1 MSIFRRKNKTDTI
14 DEDGGIIKTV
24 NFNAPKIINSTQIMI
39 FECKFS
45 TLTFSDL
52 DADIGNRVYLLEARL
67 ENEFVNGRYHHHSRY
82 EKNVDVKFK
91 AEQAFMECLQRII
104 EEHNLAKNNGVC
116 VEVKGLPDMY
126 GAKLRVD
133 YASGE
138 RIYTSNN
145 QDNFLS
151 VNAIKAMLR
160 LFRTQLS

>member
-1 MSIFRRKNKTDTI
+1 MDMTE
-14 DEDGGIIKTV
+14 EDGGIVKKV
-24 NFNAPKIINSTQIMI
+24 NVNAPKIIKSTQIMI

-45 TLTFSDL
+45 TLAFLDL
-52 DADIGNRVYLLEARL
+52 DADIGNRVYILEARL
-67 ENEFVNGRYHHHSRY
+67 ENEFVNSRY
-82 EKNVDVKFK
+82 RHRSRFENNLDVKFK
-91 AEQAFMECLQRII
+91 AEQSFMERLQRII

-133 YASGE
+133 YESGE

-151 VNAIKAMLR
+151 VSAMKAMLR

>member
-1 MSIFRRKNKTDTI
+1 MLRFFKKMDMNE
-14 DEDGGIIKTV
+14 EDGGIVKKV
-24 NFNAPKIINSTQIMI
+24 NVNAPKIINSTQIMI

-45 TLTFSDL
+45 TLAFLDL
-52 DADIGNRVYLLEARL
+52 DADIGNRVYILEARL
-67 ENEFVNGRYHHHSRY
+67 ENEFVNGRYRHRSRF
-82 EKNVDVKFK
+82 ENNVDVKFK
-91 AEQAFMECLQRII
+91 AEQSFMERLQRII

-133 YASGE
+133 YESGE

-151 VNAIKAMLR
+151 VSAMKAMLR

>member
-1 MSIFRRKNKTDTI
+1 MLSFFKKMDMIED
-14 DEDGGIIKTV
+14 DGGIVKKV
-24 NFNAPKIINSTQIMI
+24 NVNAPKIINSTQIMI

-45 TLTFSDL
+45 TLAFLDL
-52 DADIGNRVYLLEARL
+52 DADIGNRVYILEARL
-67 ENEFVNGRYHHHSRY
+67 ENEFVNGRYRHRSRF
-82 EKNVDVKFK
+82 ENNVDVIFK
-91 AEQAFMECLQRII
+91 AEPSFMECLQRII

-151 VNAIKAMLR
+151 VSAIKSMLR

>member
-1 MSIFRRKNKTDTI
+1 MLSFFKKMDMIED
-14 DEDGGIIKTV
+14 DGGIVKKV
-24 NFNAPKIINSTQIMI
+24 NVNAPKIINSTQIMI

-45 TLTFSDL
+45 TLAFLDL
-52 DADIGNRVYLLEARL
+52 DADIGNRVYILEARL
-67 ENEFVNGRYHHHSRY
+67 ENEFVNGRYRHRSRF
-82 EKNVDVKFK
+82 ENNVDVKFK
-91 AEQAFMECLQRII
+91 AEQSFMERLQRII

-126 GAKLRVD
+126 GAKLMVD

-151 VNAIKAMLR
+151 VSAIKEMLR

>member
-1 MSIFRRKNKTDTI
+1 MLSFFKKMDMI
-14 DEDGGIIKTV
+14 DADGGVVQSV
-24 NFNAPKIINSTQIMI
+24 NTNAPKIIESKQIII

-45 TLTFSDL
+45 TFAFLDSDEE
-52 DADIGNRVYLLEARL
+52 IGNRVYILEARL
-67 ENEFVNGRYHHHSRY
+67 ENEFVNGRYRQRSRF
-82 EKNVDVKFK
+82 ENNVDVKFK
-91 AEQAFMECLQRII
+91 AEQSFMECLQRII

-116 VEVKGLPDMY
+116 VKVNGLPDMY

-133 YASGE
+133 YTSGE

-151 VNAIKAMLR
+151 VSAMKAMLR

>member
-1 MSIFRRKNKTDTI
+1 MIE
-14 DEDGGIIKTV
+14 EDGGIVKKV
-24 NFNAPKIINSTQIMI
+24 NVNAPKIINSTQIMI

-45 TLTFSDL
+45 TLAFLDL
-52 DADIGNRVYLLEARL
+52 DADIGNRVYILEARL
-67 ENEFVNGRYHHHSRY
+67 ENEFVNGRYRHRSRF
-82 EKNVDVKFK
+82 ENNVDVKFK
-91 AEQAFMECLQRII
+91 AEQSFMERLQRII

-126 GAKLRVD
+126 GEKIRVD

-151 VNAIKAMLR
+151 VNAMKAMLR
-160 LFRTQLS
+160 LFRKQLS

>member
-1 MSIFRRKNKTDTI
+1 MLSFFKKMDMNE
-14 DEDGGIIKTV
+14 EDGGVVQRV
-24 NFNAPKIINSTQIMI
+24 NTNAPKTIKSKQIII

-45 TLTFSDL
+45 TLAFLDSDEE
-52 DADIGNRVYLLEARL
+52 IGNRVYILEARL
-67 ENEFVNGRYHHHSRY
+67 ENGFVNGRYRHRSRF
-82 EKNVDVKFK
+82 ENNVDVKFK
-91 AEQAFMECLQRII
+91 AEQSFMECLQRII

-116 VEVKGLPDMY
+116 YKVKGLPDMY
-126 GAKLRVD
+126 GAKLMVD

-151 VNAIKAMLR
+151 VSAMKAMLR

>member
-1 MSIFRRKNKTDTI
+1 MLSFFEKMDMI
-14 DEDGGIIKTV
+14 DADGGVVQSV
-24 NFNAPKIINSTQIMI
+24 NTNAPKIIKSKQIII

-45 TLTFSDL
+45 TLAFLDL
-52 DADIGNRVYLLEARL
+52 DEEIGNRVYILEARL
-67 ENEFVNGRYHHHSRY
+67 ENEFVNGRYRQRSRF
-82 EKNVDVKFK
+82 ENNVDVTFK
-91 AEQAFMECLQRII
+91 AEPSFMECLQRII

-116 VEVKGLPDMY
+116 VKVNGLPDMY
-126 GAKLRVD
+126 GAKLMVD

-151 VNAIKAMLR
+151 VNVMKAMLR

>member
-1 MSIFRRKNKTDTI
+1 MKIPLQKSNSARVF
-14 DEDGGIIKTV
+14 
-24 NFNAPKIINSTQIMI
+24 FCKIIHFFMK
-39 FECKFS
+39 C
-45 TLTFSDL
+45 TFSIL
-52 DADIGNRVYLLEARL
+52 C
-67 ENEFVNGRYHHHSRY
+67 ENFFYFVR
-82 EKNVDVKFK
+82 K
-91 AEQAFMECLQRII
+91 ATII

-151 VNAIKAMLR
+151 VNVIKAMLR

>member
-1 MSIFRRKNKTDTI
+1 MDMI
-14 DEDGGIIKTV
+14 DADGGVVQSV
-24 NFNAPKIINSTQIMI
+24 NTNAPKIIKSKQIII

-45 TLTFSDL
+45 TLAFLDL
-52 DADIGNRVYLLEARL
+52 DEEIGNRVYILEARL
-67 ENEFVNGRYHHHSRY
+67 ENEFVNGRYRQRSRF
-82 EKNVDVKFK
+82 ENNVDVTFK
-91 AEQAFMECLQRII
+91 AEPSFMECLQRII

-116 VEVKGLPDMY
+116 VKVNGLPDMY
-126 GAKLRVD
+126 GAKLMVD

-151 VNAIKAMLR
+151 VNVMKAMLR

>member
-1 MSIFRRKNKTDTI
+1 MLSFFKKMDMI
-14 DEDGGIIKTV
+14 DADGGIVKTV
-24 NFNAPKIINSTQIMI
+24 NADAPKIINSTQIMI

-45 TLTFSDL
+45 TLAFLDL
-52 DADIGNRVYLLEARL
+52 DADIGNRVYILEARI
-67 ENEFVNGRYHHHSRY
+67 ENEFVNGRYRHRSRF
-82 EKNVDVKFK
+82 ENNVDVKFK
-91 AEQAFMECLQRII
+91 AEQSFMERLQRII

-151 VNAIKAMLR
+151 VSAMKAMLR

>member
-1 MSIFRRKNKTDTI
+1 MLSFFKKMDMNE
-14 DEDGGIIKTV
+14 EDGGVVQRV
-24 NFNAPKIINSTQIMI
+24 NTNAPKIIESKQIII

-45 TLTFSDL
+45 TLAFLDL
-52 DADIGNRVYLLEARL
+52 DEEIGNRVYILEARL
-67 ENEFVNGRYHHHSRY
+67 ENEFVNGRYRQRSRF
-82 EKNVDVKFK
+82 ENNVDVTFK
-91 AEQAFMECLQRII
+91 AEQSFMECLQRII

-116 VEVKGLPDMY
+116 VKVNGLPDMY
-126 GAKLRVD
+126 GAKLMVD

-151 VNAIKAMLR
+151 VNVMKAMLS

>member
-1 MSIFRRKNKTDTI
+1 MIED
-14 DEDGGIIKTV
+14 DGGIVKKV
-24 NFNAPKIINSTQIMI
+24 NVNAPKIINSTQIMI

-45 TLTFSDL
+45 TLAFLDL
-52 DADIGNRVYLLEARL
+52 DADIGNRVYILEARL
-67 ENEFVNGRYHHHSRY
+67 ENEFVNGRYRRRSRF
-82 EKNVDVKFK
+82 ENNVDVKFK
-91 AEQAFMECLQRII
+91 AEQSFMERLQRII

-138 RIYTSNN
+138 GIYTSNN

-151 VNAIKAMLR
+151 VSAIKAMLR

>member
-1 MSIFRRKNKTDTI
+1 MLRFFKKMDMNE
-14 DEDGGIIKTV
+14 EDGGIVKKV
-24 NFNAPKIINSTQIMI
+24 NVDAPKIITSTHIVI

-45 TLTFSDL
+45 TLAFLDL
-52 DADIGNRVYLLEARL
+52 DADIGNRVYILEARL
-67 ENEFVNGRYHHHSRY
+67 ENEFVNGRYRHRSRF
-82 EKNVDVKFK
+82 ENNVDVKFK
-91 AEQAFMECLQRII
+91 AEQSFMERLQRII

-133 YASGE
+133 YESGE

-151 VNAIKAMLR
+151 VSAIKAMLR

>member
-1 MSIFRRKNKTDTI
+1 MLSFFEKMDMI
-14 DEDGGIIKTV
+14 DADGGVVQSV
-24 NFNAPKIINSTQIMI
+24 NTNAPKIIKSKQIII

-45 TLTFSDL
+45 TLAFLDL
-52 DADIGNRVYLLEARL
+52 DEEIGNRVYILEARL
-67 ENEFVNGRYHHHSRY
+67 ENEFVNGRYRHRSRF
-82 EKNVDVKFK
+82 ENNVDVKFK
-91 AEQAFMECLQRII
+91 AEPSFMERLQRII

-116 VEVKGLPDMY
+116 VKVNGLPDMY

-151 VNAIKAMLR
+151 VNVMKAMLR

>member
-1 MSIFRRKNKTDTI
+1 MLSFFKKMDMI
-14 DEDGGIIKTV
+14 DADGGIVKTV
-24 NFNAPKIINSTQIMI
+24 NADAPKIINSTQIMI

-45 TLTFSDL
+45 TLAFLDL
-52 DADIGNRVYLLEARL
+52 DADIENRVYILEARL
-67 ENEFVNGRYHHHSRY
+67 ENEFVNGRYRHRSRF
-82 EKNVDVKFK
+82 ENNVDVKFK
-91 AEQAFMECLQRII
+91 AEQSFMERLQRII
-104 EEHNLAKNNGVC
+104 EEHNLAKDNGVC

-151 VNAIKAMLR
+151 VSAMKVMLR

>member
-1 MSIFRRKNKTDTI
+1 MLSFFKKMDMNDA
-14 DEDGGIIKTV
+14 DGGIVKTV
-24 NFNAPKIINSTQIMI
+24 NVNAPKIIKSTQIVI

-45 TLTFSDL
+45 TLAFLDL
-52 DADIGNRVYLLEARL
+52 DADIGNRVYILEARL
-67 ENEFVNGRYHHHSRY
+67 ENEFVNGRYRHRSRY
-82 EKNVDVKFK
+82 ENNVDVKFK
-91 AEQAFMECLQRII
+91 AEQSFMECLQRII

-133 YASGE
+133 YESGE

>member
-1 MSIFRRKNKTDTI
+1 MLSFFKKMDMIED
-14 DEDGGIIKTV
+14 DGGILKKV
-24 NFNAPKIINSTQIMI
+24 NVNAPKIINSTQIMI

-45 TLTFSDL
+45 TLAFLDL
-52 DADIGNRVYLLEARL
+52 DADIGNRVYILEARL
-67 ENEFVNGRYHHHSRY
+67 ENEFVNGRYRHRSRF
-82 EKNVDVKFK
+82 ENNVDVKFK
-91 AEQAFMECLQRII
+91 AEQFFMERLQRII

-151 VNAIKAMLR
+151 VSALQAMLR

>member
-1 MSIFRRKNKTDTI
+1 MI
-14 DEDGGIIKTV
+14 DADGGVVQSV
-24 NFNAPKIINSTQIMI
+24 NTNAPKIIESKQIII

-45 TLTFSDL
+45 TLAFLDL
-52 DADIGNRVYLLEARL
+52 DEEIGNRVYILEARL
-67 ENEFVNGRYHHHSRY
+67 ENEFVNGRYRQRSRF
-82 EKNVDVKFK
+82 ENNVDVKFK
-91 AEQAFMECLQRII
+91 AEPSFMECLQRII

-116 VEVKGLPDMY
+116 VKVNGLPDMY
-126 GAKLRVD
+126 GAKLMVD

-151 VNAIKAMLR
+151 VNVMEAMLR

>member
-1 MSIFRRKNKTDTI
+1 MIED
-14 DEDGGIIKTV
+14 DGGIVKKV
-24 NFNAPKIINSTQIMI
+24 NVNAPKIINSTQIMI

-45 TLTFSDL
+45 TLAFLDL
-52 DADIGNRVYLLEARL
+52 DADIGNRVYILEARL
-67 ENEFVNGRYHHHSRY
+67 ENEFVNGRYRHRSRF
-82 EKNVDVKFK
+82 ENNVDVKFK
-91 AEQAFMECLQRII
+91 AEQSFMERLQRII

-116 VEVKGLPDMY
+116 VKVNGLPDMY
-126 GAKLRVD
+126 GAKLRAD

-151 VNAIKAMLR
+151 VSAMKAMLR

>member
-1 MSIFRRKNKTDTI
+1 MSMIED
-14 DEDGGIIKTV
+14 DGGIVKKV
-24 NFNAPKIINSTQIMI
+24 NVNAPKIINSTQIMI

-45 TLTFSDL
+45 TLAFLDL
-52 DADIGNRVYLLEARL
+52 DADIGNRVYILEARL
-67 ENEFVNGRYHHHSRY
+67 ENEFVNGSFHHHSRDG
-82 EKNVDVKFK
+82 KNVDDKFK
-91 AEQAFMECLQRII
+91 AEQSFMERLQRII

-151 VNAIKAMLR
+151 VSAIKAMLR
-160 LFRTQLS
+160 LFRTQL

>member
-1 MSIFRRKNKTDTI
+1 MLRFFKKMDMNE
-14 DEDGGIIKTV
+14 EDGGIVKKV
-24 NFNAPKIINSTQIMI
+24 NVDAPKIIMSTQIVI

-45 TLTFSDL
+45 TFAFLDSDEE
-52 DADIGNRVYLLEARL
+52 IGNRVYILEARL
-67 ENEFVNGRYHHHSRY
+67 ENEFVNGRYRHRSRF
-82 EKNVDVKFK
+82 ENNVDVKFK
-91 AEQAFMECLQRII
+91 AEQSFMERLQRII
-104 EEHNLAKNNGVC
+104 EEHNLAKDNGVC

-133 YASGE
+133 YESGE

-151 VNAIKAMLR
+151 VSAMKAMLR

>member
-1 MSIFRRKNKTDTI
+1 MLSFFKKMDMIE
-14 DEDGGIIKTV
+14 EDGGIVKKV
-24 NFNAPKIINSTQIMI
+24 NVDAPKIIKSTQIVI

-45 TLTFSDL
+45 TFAFLDL
-52 DADIGNRVYLLEARL
+52 DEEIGNRVYILEARL
-67 ENEFVNGRYHHHSRY
+67 ENEFVNGRYRHRSRF
-82 EKNVDVKFK
+82 ENNVDVKFK
-91 AEQAFMECLQRII
+91 AEQSFMERLQRII

-151 VNAIKAMLR
+151 VSAIKAMLR

>member
-1 MSIFRRKNKTDTI
+1 MIPFFKKMDMI
-14 DEDGGIIKTV
+14 DADGGVVQSV
-24 NFNAPKIINSTQIMI
+24 NNNAPKIIESKQIII

-45 TLTFSDL
+45 TFAFLDL
-52 DADIGNRVYLLEARL
+52 DEEIGNRVYILEARL
-67 ENEFVNGRYHHHSRY
+67 ENEFVNGRYRHRSRF
-82 EKNVDVKFK
+82 ENNVDVKFK
-91 AEQAFMECLQRII
+91 AEQSFMERLQRII
-104 EEHNLAKNNGVC
+104 EEHNLGKNNGVC

-151 VNAIKAMLR
+151 VSAMKAMLR

>member
-1 MSIFRRKNKTDTI
+1 MLSFFEKMDMI
-14 DEDGGIIKTV
+14 DEDGGIIETV
-24 NFNAPKIINSTQIMI
+24 INAPKIIKSTQIVI
-39 FECKFS
+39 FECEFS
-45 TLTFSDL
+45 TPALLDL
-52 DADIGNRVYLLEARL
+52 DADTGNCIYILEARL
-67 ENEFVNGRYHHHSRY
+67 ENEFVNGRYRHRSRF
-82 EKNVDVKFK
+82 ENNVDVKFK
-91 AEQAFMECLQRII
+91 AEQSFMERLQRII

-126 GAKLRVD
+126 GAKLMVD

-151 VNAIKAMLR
+151 VNVMKAMLR

>member
-1 MSIFRRKNKTDTI
+1 MNE
-14 DEDGGIIKTV
+14 EDGGIVKTV
-24 NFNAPKIINSTQIMI
+24 NVNVPKVINSTQIMI

-45 TLTFSDL
+45 TLAFFDL
-52 DADIGNRVYLLEARL
+52 DADIGNRVYILEARL
-67 ENEFVNGRYHHHSRY
+67 ENEFVNGRYRHRSRF
-82 EKNVDVKFK
+82 ENNVDVIFK
-91 AEQAFMECLQRII
+91 AEQSFMERLQRII

-151 VNAIKAMLR
+151 VNVMEAVLR

>member
-1 MSIFRRKNKTDTI
+1 MLSFFEKMDMI
-14 DEDGGIIKTV
+14 DADGGVVQRV
-24 NFNAPKIINSTQIMI
+24 NTNAPKIIESKQIII

-45 TLTFSDL
+45 TLAFLDL
-52 DADIGNRVYLLEARL
+52 DEEIGNRVYILEARL
-67 ENEFVNGRYHHHSRY
+67 ENEFVNGRYRHRSRF
-82 EKNVDVKFK
+82 ENNVDVTFK
-91 AEQAFMECLQRII
+91 AEPSFIERLQRII

-116 VEVKGLPDMY
+116 VKVNGLPDMY
-126 GAKLRVD
+126 GAKLKVD

-151 VNAIKAMLR
+151 VNVMKAMLR